1 MKTVIIKPVKIE
13 IDPKLK
19 IEIKCLCEEECQ
31 VVVHCSI
38 LIPYPMRLRIWKN
51 THLISHSSNKQSVLV
66 HAENISFHPQWT
78 ICYEGIHEFTLFFK
92 GLPKDC
98 LYFDLFEVI
107 PESGGF
113 MKINIKR
120 NKSDVYHIKF

>member
-1 MKTVIIKPVKIE
+1 MKTVIIKPEKVE

-19 IEIKCLCEEECQ
+19 NEIKSLCEEECQ

-38 LIPYPMRLRIWKN
+38 LIPYPLRLRIWKS
-51 THLISHSSNKQSVLV
+51 THLISHNNNKQSVLV

-78 ICYEGIHEFTLFFK
+78 NCYEGIYDFTLFFK

-98 LYFDLFEVI
+98 TVFDLFEDI
-107 PESGGF
+107 PEPGGF
-113 MKINIKR
+113 FKKNIER
-120 NKSDVYHIKF
+120 NKSDVYHIKV